1 MQAQQPIYYYNNQG
15 AYPMT
20 PGGQPVPPYGPYPG
34 IAYPVQIQQ
43 NPPTRVI
50 IQKKQQDD
58 TGKAAAAGCCAGIC
72 AACTAMACCCLM
84 ASALRD

>member
-34 IAYPVQIQQ
+34 VPYPVPIQR
-43 NPPTRVI
+43 NPQTIV
-50 IQKKQQDD
+50 IQKPPKDE

-72 AACTAMACCCLM
+72 VACTTMACCCLM
-84 ASALRD
+84 AQALKH